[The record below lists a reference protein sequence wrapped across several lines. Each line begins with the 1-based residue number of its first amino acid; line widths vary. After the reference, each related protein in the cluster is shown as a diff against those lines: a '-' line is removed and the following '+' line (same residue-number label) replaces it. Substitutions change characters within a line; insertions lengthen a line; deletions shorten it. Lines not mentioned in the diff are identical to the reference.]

1 MLSASSLIC
10 LLSFSD
16 IKNLYIRKYNPIW
29 SKAANISNEK
39 KLTDGSGE
47 KTFRTVPHAQQLIH
61 LFTIKLLLI
70 KKITLHITSG
80 YITWC
85 IVLHIIQHLIRTVSW
100 HYTIAICRTFRA
112 QQPHHFI
119 KIIVVTSAKL
129 IATNSGNSWCFVS
142 TCWLTLKHF

>member
-1 MLSASSLIC
+1 MKKINRWIWGKTIQNCAQCTTANSLIHYK
-10 LLSFSD
+10 
-16 IKNLYIRKYNPIW
+16 I
-29 SKAANISNEK
+29 
-39 KLTDGSGE
+39 
-47 KTFRTVPHAQQLIH
+47 TFD
-61 LFTIKLLLI
+61 

-80 YITWC
+80 CITWC

-142 TCWLTLKHF
+142 TCWLTLKHFQSASFGAYKPSVNLLWSKDQDKGPTEQ